1 MNPAEEFYNKKF
13 HPKKITVVSKH
24 TVIELMESYAKE
36 LHGTFWFD
44 IFNKRYPDEKKEIFK
59 KTWVSHF
66 GHSVELNKQL
76 EICLTHD
83 YIFEAMESYA
93 KEHAKEAELLLIK
106 AIEIIKTWH
115 NADEVWDIYYNH
127 SPEMKEI
134 REWLNQQT
142 KP

>member
-1 MNPAEEFYNKKF
+1 MKKPKEIAERIVFLADNGEGL
-13 HPKKITVVSKH
+13 HPISEGAK
-24 TVIELMESYAKE
+24 LMESYAKQ
-36 LHGTFWFD
+36 
-44 IFNKRYPDEKKEIFK
+44 R
-59 KTWVSHF
+59 
-66 GHSVELNKQL
+66 
-76 EICLTHD
+76 
-83 YIFEAMESYA
+83 
-93 KEHAKEAELLLIK
+93 AKEAELLLIK